1 MIVGMGAFSVLF
13 FLVAAICLG
22 VPAAIASFVI
32 SRARLKSAEERLD
45 RLEREVRGLR
55 ESARAAAPAETPPP
69 VPETPPELPP
79 AEPSEPDFAETLRAR
94 KILPPRGMPLET
106 LLMQWWAPRVGGLL
120 ALIALIFFGVWAS
133 RFSSPPVRVAE
144 MAALAFATTGLGLFL
159 RRRGNDSLGG
169 PLTATGT
176 TMIYLVA
183 LASGTFPPTKLI
195 DSAPLALGVQLAATL
210 PTFLLARGRLVPL
223 NTGLAFAFV
232 SAFVAVLCGAGT
244 AGLFTAALAY
254 CVALFFAEKKNAS
267 AFLLTGA
274 LGAYLPL
281 WALRPEI
288 PADMGTLLAQSFA
301 QSPTTTL
308 FLLPEFC
315 GTLIL
320 FELGMGAHDRFVS
333 RAGTRPSAALKGAY
347 ALNALHGVAATL
359 FALSLIAEALPSAEA
374 GRRVFA
380 LAFSL
385 AALFFGV
392 GAVVGIFRGR
402 GGGGITFAGTFDA
415 VACAVAAPL
424 AVFCLQDC
432 EATPALFRFL
442 LAEAA
447 LLAIAGRAL
456 KISPLLLPFA
466 LCLFAAGAMLE
477 GEENLAR
484 LPFFAATLALA
495 SAWFFGGET
504 FRRDDSARAF
514 ARLAAAVAGIGA
526 GAALFVFCRDFPDT
540 PTLRA
545 LALAA
550 CFLLAGAAAFPRRLD
565 GIPPAFAAG
574 TLVALFGFTPIALP
588 RFVTAE
594 AACLA
599 LALILAGLFSRVRA
613 LRVGGIA
620 LLAGTLARLFIFD
633 VTDTTW
639 RIAAFALVA
648 VALFLIGLA
657 YRGKPERGRR

>member
-1 MIVGMGAFSVLF
+1 MGAFSVLF
-13 FLVAAICLG
+13 FLVAAVCLG
-22 VPAAIASFVI
+22 VPAAVASFVI
-32 SRARLKSAEERLD
+32 SRARLKNAEERLD
-45 RLEREVRGLR
+45 RLERELRGLR
-55 ESARAAAPAETPPP
+55 ESARDAAPAKTPSP
-69 VPETPPELPP
+69 VPETPPELPRPP
-79 AEPSEPDFAETLRAR
+79 AEPAEPDFAETLRAR

-133 RFSSPPVRVAE
+133 RFSSPSVRVVE
-144 MAALAFATTGLGLFL
+144 MAAVALAATGIGLFL
-159 RRRGNDSLGG
+159 RRRGNDSLGD

-183 LASGTFPPTKLI
+183 LAAGTFPPTKLI
-195 DSAPLALGVQLAATL
+195 DSAPLALAVQLAATL

-223 NTGLAFAFV
+223 NMGLAFAFV
-232 SAFVAVLCGAGT
+232 SAFVAVLCGAGA

-254 CVALFFAEKKNAS
+254 CVALFFAEKKNAF

-288 PADMGTLLAQSFA
+288 PADMAPLLAQLSA
-301 QSPTTTL
+301 QSPPTTL
-308 FLLPEFC
+308 FLFPEFC

-320 FELGMGAHDRFVS
+320 FLLGMGAHDRFVS

-359 FALSLIAEALPSAEA
+359 FALALIADALPSAEA
-374 GRRVFA
+374 GREVFA

-385 AALFFGV
+385 AALVFGV
-392 GAVVGIFRGR
+392 GAVVEIFRGR
-402 GGGGITFAGTFDA
+402 RLGGITFAGTFDA
-415 VACAVAAPL
+415 VACAVTAPL
-424 AVFCLQDC
+424 ALFFWQNC
-432 EATPALFRFL
+432 ETTPALFRFL

-447 LLAIAGRAL
+447 LIALAGRAL
-456 KISPLLLPFA
+456 KAPPLLLPFA
-466 LCLFAAGAMLE
+466 YSLFFASAMLG

-484 LPFFAATLALA
+484 LPFFAATLTLA

-504 FRRDDSARAF
+504 FRRDDSVRAF
-514 ARLAAAVAGIGA
+514 SGLAAAVAGIGA

-550 CFLLAGAAAFPRRLD
+550 CFLLAGAAAFPQRLA
-565 GIPPAFAAG
+565 GIPSAFAAG
-574 TLVALFGFTPIALP
+574 TLVFLFGFTPIALP
-588 RFVTAE
+588 RFVTAA

-599 LALILAGLFSRVRA
+599 LALILAGLFARVRA

-620 LLAGTLARLFIFD
+620 LLAGTLARLFTFD

-639 RIAAFALVA
+639 RVGAFALVA

-657 YRGKPERGRR
+657 YRRKSERERR